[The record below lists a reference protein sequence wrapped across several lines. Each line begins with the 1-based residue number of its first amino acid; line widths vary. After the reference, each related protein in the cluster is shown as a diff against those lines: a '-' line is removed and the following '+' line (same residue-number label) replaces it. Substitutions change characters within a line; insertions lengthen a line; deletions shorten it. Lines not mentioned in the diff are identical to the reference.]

1 MCLPPHFECT
11 PFDGTAMSSQFRS
24 AGRTDIGRHRTA
36 NEDSILLM
44 PEQSLFAV
52 ADGMGGHRGG
62 RVASQMV
69 TSELGR
75 IVREADEPLDHLA
88 LREALS
94 EVNRRVFE
102 TGEKNEELHAMGSTC
117 VVVSIIGSTLHM
129 AHVGDSRCY
138 LVQGKE
144 ARQLTSDHRAI
155 QPMID
160 QGAITEQE
168 SRVHPLR
175 NVLTRS
181 VGVEPKVEVESTTLQ
196 LSAGDRLVLC
206 SDGLSDML
214 TLPEIAAEV
223 GSGSDLEKMVERLV
237 AGANGAGGSDNI
249 SVIVIEYA
257 GD

>member
-1 MCLPPHFECT
+1 
-11 PFDGTAMSSQFRS
+11 MSSHLRS
-24 AGRTDIGRHRTA
+24 AGRTDIGRHRAA

-44 PEQSLFAV
+44 PEKGFFVV

-69 TSELGR
+69 TSELSR
-75 IVREADEPLDHLA
+75 IVRASKSPLDHHE
-88 LREALS
+88 LRRALS
-94 EVNRRVFE
+94 EVNQRVFE
-102 TGEKNEELHAMGSTC
+102 TGEQNEELHAMGSTC
-117 VVVSIIGSTLHM
+117 VAVSMIGTTLHL

-138 LVQGKE
+138 LVRGKE

-160 QGAITEQE
+160 QGAITEVE

-181 VGVEPKVEVESTTLQ
+181 VGVDAKVEVESGEMSLR
-196 LSAGDRLVLC
+196 AGDRLVLC

-214 TLPEIAAEV
+214 TQPEIVAIV
-223 GSGSDLEKMVERLV
+223 SLGQDLDRIVEALV
-237 AGANGAGGSDNI
+237 ARANEAGGTDNI
-249 SVIVIEYA
+249 STIVIEVNA
-257 GD
+257 D

>member
-1 MCLPPHFECT
+1 
-11 PFDGTAMSSQFRS
+11 MSSHLRS
-24 AGRTDIGRHRTA
+24 AGRTDIGRHRAA

-44 PEQSLFAV
+44 PERSLFAV

-69 TSELGR
+69 TGELGR
-75 IVREADEPLDHLA
+75 IVRESKAPLTHHELRRALAD
-88 LREALS
+88 
-94 EVNRRVFE
+94 VNRRVFE
-102 TGEKNEELHAMGSTC
+102 TGEQNEELHAMGSTC
-117 VVVSIIGSTLHM
+117 VVASIIDGTLHL

-138 LVQGKE
+138 LVRGQE

-160 QGAITEQE
+160 QGALTESE

-181 VGVEPKVEVESTTLQ
+181 VGVDAKVDVESGEMALRV
-196 LSAGDRLVLC
+196 GDRLVLC

-214 TLPEIAAEV
+214 TLPEIV
-223 GSGSDLEKMVERLV
+223 GEMAGNDDLDEIVEALV
-237 AGANGAGGSDNI
+237 TRANQAGGTDNI
-249 SVIVIEYA
+249 SVIVIELA
-257 GD
+257 AD